1 MAFITGIRKNG
12 QSWTPKFVKT
22 LDNGSCIACGRCFKA
37 CAHGC
42 LALQEVEDEESER
55 MFMSIVDDGACIG
68 CEACSKACPKGCFTH
83 ETVEA

>member
-1 MAFITGIRKNG
+1 MTLITGTRRNG
-12 QSWTPKFVKT
+12 TSWVPKFVT
-22 LDNGSCIACGRCFKA
+22 ALSETTCIACGRCFKA

-55 MFMSIVDDGACIG
+55 MYMAIVDEGACIG

-83 ETVEA
+83 ATVEA